1 MPCPHYSRDSGECA
15 LLENVPE
22 DEEERGG
29 APLDEPVRREWCLSG
44 DNAHHSCPVFRSF
57 LAELLH

>member
-1 MPCPHYSRDSGECA
+1 MACPHYSLDSGECA
-15 LLENVPE
+15 LLENTPE
-22 DEEERGG
+22 DEEERGE

-44 DNAHHSCPVFRSF
+44 NDAHRSCPIFRRF